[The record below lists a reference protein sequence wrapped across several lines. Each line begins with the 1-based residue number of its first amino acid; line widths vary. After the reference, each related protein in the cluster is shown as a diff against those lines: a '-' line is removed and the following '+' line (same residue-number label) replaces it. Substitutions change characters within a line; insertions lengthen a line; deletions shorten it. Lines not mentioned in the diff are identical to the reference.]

1 MLYFKSSSELVSAAK
16 GTRNYNEIIEKIK
29 QLSYLFGDEEN
40 EDDPDESNSLDE
52 ELLDQTPDKAALES
66 EMDLVSDKS
75 NSAL

>member
-52 ELLDQTPDKAALES
+52 ELLD
-66 EMDLVSDKS
+66 
-75 NSAL
+75 